1 MFGQYHW
8 TPRQEIIDKPERH
21 LNTGSTSTLSI
32 QSTWFV
38 SDLMRLSGHRLG
50 KLCCAFVS
58 FQCLVNWICCNSACR
73 MCRCINIIH
82 DQIEEKAYYNA
93 FLVEALIIQNAG
105 TVIMLIVSGL
115 LFDVT
120 LCTAVYDDTTC
131 INWFYWPAETDQG
144 SSSGRGCRSADSQL
158 NSSTCFEWCPSV

>member
-1 MFGQYHW
+1 
-8 TPRQEIIDKPERH
+8 
-21 LNTGSTSTLSI
+21 
-32 QSTWFV
+32 
-38 SDLMRLSGHRLG
+38 
-50 KLCCAFVS
+50 
-58 FQCLVNWICCNSACR
+58 

-93 FLVEALIIQNAG
+93 CLVEALILQNAG

-131 INWFYWPAETDQG
+131 IN
-144 SSSGRGCRSADSQL
+144 
-158 NSSTCFEWCPSV
+158 